1 MNMLQYELFA
11 SVARTLNLSKTA
23 QQYYIS
29 QPAVSH
35 HIKALEDS
43 LGVELIHRSKR
54 GVTLTGAGRELL
66 PYVQEI
72 LDLNIKAENRM
83 SNIAKGIKG
92 HIRAAALSS
101 ESIMLSECLMP
112 FYALRPD
119 VQTDISLMD
128 GADMSEALRADD
140 HDFYF
145 AVNPMTPDNMGYK
158 YAVIHTGRMALFVN
172 KAIAGSID
180 LNDWSTVSCQPFVS
194 VPRAD
199 VSLNKKVTAICRN
212 RGFSPRIINYYNRA
226 ESVILSV
233 NAGLG
238 VAILPENLEHLY
250 QRPNVAVIP
259 LEEED
264 AKCESIFI
272 WNPQKLTATGEL
284 FRDIVL
290 STFDAKEGDGNV

>member
-72 LDLNIKAENRM
+72 LELNIKAENRM
-83 SNIAKGIKG
+83 SNISKGIKG
-92 HIRAAALSS
+92 HIRVAALSS
-101 ESIMLSECLMP
+101 ESIFLSECLIP
-112 FYALRPD
+112 FYKIRPD
-119 VQTDISLMD
+119 VQTDISLID
-128 GADMSEALRADD
+128 GAEMSEALRADD

-145 AVNPMTPDNMGYK
+145 AVNPMTPDNMGYE
-158 YAVIHTGRMALFVN
+158 YEVIHTGRLALFVN
-172 KAIAGSID
+172 KAIAPTID
-180 LNDWSTVSCQPFVS
+180 MSDWSTISCQPFVS

-199 VSLNKKVTAICRN
+199 VSLHKKVMSVCRN

-226 ESVILSV
+226 EAIILSV

-238 VAILPENLEHLY
+238 VAILPENLERLY
-250 QRPNVAVIP
+250 QRPNVTVIP
-259 LEEED
+259 IREED
-264 AKCESIFI
+264 ARCESIFI
-272 WNPQKLTATGEL
+272 WNSQKLTATGEL
-284 FRDIVL
+284 FRDVVL
-290 STFDAKEGDGNV
+290 ETYGKEASNG

>member
-54 GVTLTGAGRELL
+54 GVSLTAAGMEFL

-72 LDLNIKAENRM
+72 LELNIKAENRM
-83 SNIAKGIKG
+83 NNISKGIKG
-92 HIRAAALSS
+92 HIRVASLSS

-112 FYALRPD
+112 FYKSRPD

-128 GADMSEALRADD
+128 GAEITESLRADD

-145 AVNPMTPDNMGYK
+145 AVNPMTPDNMGYE
-158 YAVIHTGRMALFVN
+158 YRIIHTGRMALFVN
-172 KAIAGSID
+172 TAQAGDID
-180 LNDWSTVSCQPFVS
+180 LGDWSTISRLPFVS

-199 VSLNKKVTAICRN
+199 VSLNKKVTNICRN

-238 VAILPENLEHLY
+238 VAILPENLEKLY
-250 QRPNVAVIP
+250 QRPNVTVIP
-259 LEEED
+259 LEDED
-264 AKCESIFI
+264 ARCESIFI
-272 WNPQKLTATGEL
+272 WNPQKLTSTGEL
-284 FRDIVL
+284 FRDVVL
-290 STFDAKEGDGNV
+290 STFGVEE

>member
-43 LGVELIHRSKR
+43 LGVELIYRGKR
-54 GVTLTGAGRELL
+54 GVRLTDAGREFL

-72 LDLNIKAENRM
+72 LELNIKAENRM
-83 SNIAKGIKG
+83 NNIAKDIKG
-92 HIRAAALSS
+92 HIRVAALSS
-101 ESIMLSECLMP
+101 ESILLSECLIP
-112 FYALRPD
+112 FYAIRND
-119 VQTDISLMD
+119 VQTDISLID
-128 GADMSEALRADD
+128 GAEMVEALRGSD

-145 AVNPMTPDNMGYK
+145 AVNPMTPDNMGYEQR
-158 YAVIHTGRMALFVN
+158 VIHTGRMALFVN
-172 KAIAGSID
+172 KAQADSVN
-180 LNDWSTVSCQPFVS
+180 LEDWSSVSRLPFVS
-194 VPRAD
+194 VPKAD
-199 VSLNKKVTAICRN
+199 VSLNKKVTNICRN

-238 VAILPENLEHLY
+238 AAILPENLEKLY
-250 QRPNVAVIP
+250 QRPNVVVMP
-259 LEEED
+259 LDGDD

-272 WNPQKLTATGEL
+272 WNPEKLSATGEL
-284 FRDIVL
+284 FKNVVL
-290 STFDAKEGDGNV
+290 STFCAD

>member
-83 SNIAKGIKG
+83 NNIAKGIKG
-92 HIRAAALSS
+92 HIKAAALSS
-101 ESIMLSECLMP
+101 ESIFLSECLIP
-112 FYALRPD
+112 FYGARPD
-119 VQTDISLMD
+119 VQMDISLMD
-128 GADMSEALRADD
+128 GADMVESLRSDD

-158 YAVIHTGRMALFVN
+158 YRVIHTGRMALFVN
-172 KAIAGSID
+172 KTVADSID
-180 LNDWSTVSCQPFVS
+180 LGDWSTVSVQPFVS

-199 VSLNKKVTAICRN
+199 VSLNKKVATICRN

-238 VAILPENLEHLY
+238 VAILPENLEKLY
-250 QRPNVAVIP
+250 QRPNVVVLP
-259 LEEED
+259 LEGED

-272 WNPQKLTATGEL
+272 WNPQKLTSTGEL
-284 FRDIVL
+284 FKDVVL
-290 STFDAKEGDGNV
+290 ETFGVGADQED